1 MSFADSYDVKQVQK
15 EAIEKIHDYI
25 EKNDLNLPDMELKR
39 FEVDTQPEYHGLVFV
54 SVEVGKRNEKI
65 EAEEF
70 YGRIRRMYMILKHGS
85 IWGFD
90 SKANKWLKGR
100 SALKAKYLNS
110 I

>member
-1 MSFADSYDVKQVQK
+1 MSFTDAYDVKPVQK

-25 EKNDLNLPDMELKR
+25 EKNDLALPDMELKR

-54 SVEVGKRNEKI
+54 SVEVGKKI
-65 EAEEF
+65 EPSAIVES
-70 YGRIRRMYMILKHGS
+70 YRRIRRMYMILKHGS